1 MTDHRNYIAKFIS
14 EINIQ
19 LKRDLVLTYGLS
31 INQEIDTYS
40 IPCEFQ
46 ILTKTETKPNIAIMG
61 SNKIHEEHCQYSQAN
76 KHLVW
81 IDTLES
87 LAMHKNPLAEKYQIL
102 SNSIM

>member
-1 MTDHRNYIAKFIS
+1 VTDHRNYITKFIS

-19 LKRDLVLTYGLS
+19 LKRDLVLTDGN
-31 INQEIDTYS
+31 INLEIDTYS

-76 KHLVW
+76 RH
-81 IDTLES
+81 ICE
-87 LAMHKNPLAEKYQIL
+87 
-102 SNSIM
+102 